1 MAYYNPYYNNYN
13 YNPNYNPGY
22 VAQGPQTIQNGG
34 FVTVQSEEEAKSY
47 PVAHGMSV
55 SFRDENSPYIYTK
68 TLGFGQLDSPVFE
81 KFKLLK
87 ENGQGAKKTAQKEY
101 SEESLSYVTKAEF
114 EPIRSEI
121 EELKRT
127 VDMLRRELGDE

>member
-1 MAYYNPYYNNYN
+1 MAFYNPYYNNYN

-55 SFRDENSPYIYTK
+55 TFRDENAPYIYTK

-101 SEESLSYVTKAEF
+101 SEESPSYVTKAEF

-121 EELKRT
+121 EDLKRT

>member
-55 SFRDENSPYIYTK
+55 TFRDENSPYIYTK

-87 ENGQGAKKTAQKEY
+87 ENGQGTKKTAQKEY
-101 SEESLSYVTKAEF
+101 SEESPSYVTKAEF

-121 EELKRT
+121 EDLKRT

>member
-55 SFRDENSPYIYTK
+55 TFRDENSPYIYTK

-87 ENGQGAKKTAQKEY
+87 ENGQGVKKTAQKEY
-101 SEESLSYVTKAEF
+101 SEESPSYVTKAEF

-121 EELKRT
+121 EDLKRT